1 MVVGAAA
8 HYEEGGKVQ
17 VQIQYFVS
25 GSASSDTNKYP
36 RIKFV
41 SNAFCLA
48 AQVVKVTGTQ
58 ISKPGSAFIGSV
70 KLEEINSPTF
80 LLLKSLL
87 ARRHHTFWTLGCVC
101 FGVKYFLGVKY
112 FKYLAVL

>member
-8 HYEEGGKVQ
+8 HYEEEGKVQ
-17 VQIQYFVS
+17 VQIQYFVSGS

-41 SNAFCLA
+41 SHAFCLA

-87 ARRHHTFWTLGCVC
+87 ARRHHTF
-101 FGVKYFLGVKY
+101 
-112 FKYLAVL
+112 

>member
-8 HYEEGGKVQ
+8 HYEEEGKVK

-25 GSASSDTNKYP
+25 GSASSDTNKYQ

-41 SNAFCLA
+41 SHAFCLA

-58 ISKPGSAFIGSV
+58 ISKPGSAFVGSV

-87 ARRHHTFWTLGCVC
+87 ARRHRTFWDPGCVC
-101 FGVKYFLGVKY
+101 FGVKYFFDVKY
-112 FKYLAVL
+112 FKCFAVL